1 MLNTYYVT
9 DNNRTS
15 ISRKNTLLDF
25 DCDVM
30 TKAFILFISELNF
43 FTIFSQFILLNFQP
57 TPFRSL
63 DMELYEIDIE
73 QTEHE

>member
-1 MLNTYYVT
+1 M
-9 DNNRTS
+9 
-15 ISRKNTLLDF
+15 DF

-63 DMELYEIDIE
+63 DMKLYEIDIE